1 MSNVKGRI
9 ERLAAV
15 GLPRCGPNHV
25 LLDGSVKAGVP
36 IVEDES
42 VPNIRRFYASDP
54 FGNCLEFIED
64 ADRGFA
70 ERR

>member
-1 MSNVKGRI
+1 
-9 ERLAAV
+9 
-15 GLPRCGPNHV
+15 
-25 LLDGSVKAGVP
+25 LDGSVKAGVP

-64 ADRGFA
+64 ADRDFA